1 VKLKVW
7 APLVCLAVCSLFAGS
22 ALAQEDATAPDQNL
36 QNRLRNQLA
45 AGKPFNGDASSA
57 AKTQEPKSDAVVSPD
72 ATTTCA
78 HTFTSGSGVTY
89 LQFCVTVNGNI
100 VEFQSPAGVEQIR
113 QGTFGEGYGICDFNR
128 GTMGSGGLAYYD
140 FAGDGA
146 STNWDAPILVTHT
159 ATMVKIERTTS
170 DGVWT
175 LTQTINSVA
184 GTNPY
189 AKVAMAL
196 KNNATPIAGD
206 AEGVYLM
213 RWADSDP
220 DNAES
225 DGFSQNLD
233 GTMDSA
239 WGYIPTNSSS
249 GNDPYGLM
257 IQSVGNSTPASVSV
271 IRDGFAL
278 NTSDSPDPCNPTAN
292 YASPITNT
300 DGAILYLYLFVV
312 KKGQTVTVTSRYM
325 SF

>member
-1 VKLKVW
+1 VKLKLW
-7 APLVCLAVCSLFAGS
+7 APLACLAVCSLFAGS

-36 QNRLRNQLA
+36 QNRLRSQLA

-57 AKTQEPKSDAVVSPD
+57 GKTQEPKSDAVVSPD
-72 ATTTCA
+72 ETSACA
-78 HTFTSGSGVTY
+78 HTFTSGSGATY

-128 GTMGSGGLAYYD
+128 STSYYD
-140 FAGDGA
+140 FSDTGA
-146 STNWDAPILVTHT
+146 STNWDAPVLLSHT
-159 ATMVKIERTTS
+159 ATSVKIARTTS

-220 DNAES
+220 DHAGS
-225 DGFSQNLD
+225 DGFAQNLD
-233 GTMDSA
+233 GTIDSA
-239 WGYIPTNSSS
+239 WGYIPISSSS

-278 NTSDSPDPCNPTAN
+278 DTANFPDPCNPLAN
-292 YASPITNT
+292 YASP
-300 DGAILYLYLFVV
+300 
-312 KKGQTVTVTSRYM
+312 VTRQNSDRPQNQ
-325 SF
+325 